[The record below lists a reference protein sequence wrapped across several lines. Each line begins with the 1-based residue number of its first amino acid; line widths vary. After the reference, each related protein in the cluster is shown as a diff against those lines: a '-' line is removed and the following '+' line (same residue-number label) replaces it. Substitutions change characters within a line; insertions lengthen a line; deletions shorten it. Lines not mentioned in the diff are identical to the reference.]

1 LLQLIHTTERSKKKT
16 TSKSIFTF
24 SFSIFDM
31 QEKSRMQRKGS
42 VMGRRAWN
50 VLRLALLWA
59 RKGGIFKNKH
69 LVDLRLLPKYIK
81 SLRHT
86 NEALY
91 YGEREFSFDDTPI
104 IHVKTH
110 RPASLRFKM
119 PNIPCIKPQV
129 NFDFERDDEMY
140 NDNNNDDD
148 GALRKS
154 FLNTEDEN
162 VRCKEINCDEAIDM
176 KAEEFIAKFYE
187 QIKLQR
193 QISYIQYLSN

>member
-1 LLQLIHTTERSKKKT
+1 
-16 TSKSIFTF
+16 
-24 SFSIFDM
+24 M
-31 QEKSRMQRKGS
+31 QEKSKMQRKRS
-42 VMGRRAWN
+42 VVARRAWN

-69 LVDLRLLPKYIK
+69 LVDLRLLPKYFK

-86 NEALY
+86 NDHYGALH

-104 IHVKTH
+104 FHVKMH

-129 NFDFERDDEMY
+129 DFDNDYECEDEMY
-140 NDNNNDDD
+140 NDNNNNNDD
-148 GALRKS
+148 APRKS
-154 FLNTEDEN
+154 FLKTECQEDEYMSE
-162 VRCKEINCDEAIDM
+162 EIVASGDDEAIDM

-187 QIKLQR
+187 QIKLQK
-193 QISYIQYLSN
+193 QLSYLQYHETLAN

>member
-1 LLQLIHTTERSKKKT
+1 
-16 TSKSIFTF
+16 
-24 SFSIFDM
+24 M
-31 QEKSRMQRKGS
+31 QEKSKMQRKRS
-42 VMGRRAWN
+42 VVARRTWN

-86 NEALY
+86 NDHYGALH

-104 IHVKTH
+104 FHVKMH

-129 NFDFERDDEMY
+129 DFDFDFDNYEKDDEMY
-140 NDNNNDDD
+140 PDNNNDD
-148 GALRKS
+148 APRKS
-154 FLNTEDEN
+154 FLNTEGECCQEEEYVSCEMSDEII
-162 VRCKEINCDEAIDM
+162 VGAGDEAIDT

-193 QISYIQYLSN
+193 QISHLQYHETLAN

>member
-1 LLQLIHTTERSKKKT
+1 
-16 TSKSIFTF
+16 
-24 SFSIFDM
+24 M
-31 QEKSRMQRKGS
+31 QEKSKMQRKRS
-42 VMGRRAWN
+42 IVARRAWN

-59 RKGGIFKNKH
+59 RKGGIFRNRH

-86 NEALY
+86 NDHYRALH

-104 IHVKTH
+104 IHVKMH

-129 NFDFERDDEMY
+129 DFDFDFGNYSDRDHGNDE
-140 NDNNNDDD
+140 DVP
-148 GALRKS
+148 RKS
-154 FLNTEDEN
+154 FLKATTDDYDDEYVICEVSEDE
-162 VRCKEINCDEAIDM
+162 ISADGGDEAIDM
-176 KAEEFIAKFYE
+176 KAEQFIAKFYE

-193 QISYIQYLSN
+193 QTSYLQYHETLAN

>member
-1 LLQLIHTTERSKKKT
+1 
-16 TSKSIFTF
+16 
-24 SFSIFDM
+24 M
-31 QEKSRMQRKGS
+31 QEKSRTM
-42 VMGRRAWN
+42 VARRAWN
-50 VLRLALLWA
+50 VLRLSLLWA

-86 NEALY
+86 NDHYRTLY

-104 IHVKTH
+104 IHVKMH

-129 NFDFERDDEMY
+129 
-140 NDNNNDDD
+140 DNNNDD
-148 GALRKS
+148 APRKS
-154 FLNTEDEN
+154 FLNTVDQLEDEC
-162 VRCKEINCDEAIDM
+162 VSCEEISCDEAIDM

-193 QISYIQYLSN
+193 QLSYLQYHDTLAN

>member
-1 LLQLIHTTERSKKKT
+1 
-16 TSKSIFTF
+16 
-24 SFSIFDM
+24 M
-31 QEKSRMQRKGS
+31 QEKPRMQRKRS
-42 VMGRRAWN
+42 VVARRAWN

-81 SLRHT
+81 SLRHA
-86 NEALY
+86 NDHYAALH

-104 IHVKTH
+104 FHVKMH

-129 NFDFERDDEMY
+129 DFDFDFDNDYEHDDEMY
-140 NDNNNDDD
+140 PDNND
-148 GALRKS
+148 GAPRKS
-154 FLNTEDEN
+154 FLNTEGEYCREDEY
-162 VRCKEINCDEAIDM
+162 VSCEVSEEITCDEAIDM

-193 QISYIQYLSN
+193 QISYLQYHETLAN

>member
-1 LLQLIHTTERSKKKT
+1 
-16 TSKSIFTF
+16 
-24 SFSIFDM
+24 M
-31 QEKSRMQRKGS
+31 QEKSRMQSKRS
-42 VMGRRAWN
+42 VVARRAWN

-59 RKGGIFKNKH
+59 RKGGIFKNRH

-86 NEALY
+86 NDHYGALH
-91 YGEREFSFDDTPI
+91 YGEREFSFDETPI
-104 IHVKTH
+104 IHVKMH

-129 NFDFERDDEMY
+129 DFDFDFDNDNDYDDETY
-140 NDNNNDDD
+140 HHNNDNVPRRSFLKGADDD
-148 GALRKS
+148 YDEE
-154 FLNTEDEN
+154 EDEY
-162 VRCKEINCDEAIDM
+162 VSCEVSEDEISAGGGDEAIDM

-193 QISYIQYLSN
+193 QISYLQYHETLAN

>member
-1 LLQLIHTTERSKKKT
+1 
-16 TSKSIFTF
+16 
-24 SFSIFDM
+24 M
-31 QEKSRMQRKGS
+31 QEKSKMQRKRSLVSG
-42 VMGRRAWN
+42 RAWN

-59 RKGGIFKNKH
+59 RKGGIFKNRH

-86 NEALY
+86 NDYCYGVGPGALH

-104 IHVKTH
+104 IHFKMH

-129 NFDFERDDEMY
+129 DFDFDFDNDYERDDELQH
-140 NDNNNDDD
+140 DNNDDD
-148 GALRKS
+148 S
-154 FLNTEDEN
+154 FLNTEDEY
-162 VRCKEINCDEAIDM
+162 VSCETPSVDEAIDT

-193 QISYIQYLSN
+193 QISYLQYHETLAN

>member
-1 LLQLIHTTERSKKKT
+1 
-16 TSKSIFTF
+16 
-24 SFSIFDM
+24 M
-31 QEKSRMQRKGS
+31 QEKSRMQRKRS
-42 VMGRRAWN
+42 VMARRAWN

-81 SLRHT
+81 SLCHT
-86 NEALY
+86 NDYYGTLY

-104 IHVKTH
+104 IHVKMH
-110 RPASLRFKM
+110 RPASLRFKL

-129 NFDFERDDEMY
+129 DFDFDFERNDEM
-140 NDNNNDDD
+140 NNDDNND
-148 GALRKS
+148 DAAPRKS

-162 VRCKEINCDEAIDM
+162 VRCEEINCDEAIDM

-193 QISYIQYLSN
+193 QISYIQYHETLSN